1 MLPAAKS
8 SLRSSLVFRSPRL
21 VRHVA
26 SQTTSNAKAEGDIS
40 AVFPSLSGVEIKPLP
55 DRFTDVKRKLIDGN
69 EKRLTGSW
77 QRLLKQLATENEIV
91 KERGPEII
99 PEIEFEDFMQPCS
112 DFIGEVKK
120 RGVAVIKGVV
130 PEHEARGYKDEIED
144 YIKKNPSTKAFPS
157 DNPQIFELYW
167 SQPQMKARLHPNVI
181 LTQTSLMKLWTSKDK
196 DALISTSSPLTY
208 ADRLRIRQPG
218 DNQFALGPH
227 VDGGSVER
235 WEPNGY
241 GLGGVYNKIFQGRWE
256 EYNPFES
263 SARIPAVTDLYQGPG
278 GCSMFRM
285 FQGWLG
291 LSHTRPREGTLLV
304 NPLLQLTTAYF
315 LLRPFF
321 DPVQSRDAFTSKN
334 FSQYLSF
341 ENWKLKTAQE
351 MDSALHGANPGS
363 SQEFNDV
370 LHPHLDLKTSMVH
383 VPTIKPGDF
392 VVWHCD
398 TIHAVDQVHTG
409 KTDSSVMYI
418 PVCPVTDLNAK
429 YLVQQREA
437 FETGKPAPDFPGG
450 KGESDH
456 IGRATTESVFCDANE
471 TSLSTMGLSRLRTS
485 ETDELPGAQKV
496 IERSNQLLGFMRGVK
511 QLA

>member
-1 MLPAAKS
+1 MFPAAKS
-8 SLRSSLVFRSPRL
+8 SLRPSLFSSSPRL
-21 VRHVA
+21 IRHAA
-26 SQTTSNAKAEGDIS
+26 SQAAPQAKAEGDIS
-40 AVFPSLSGVEIKPLP
+40 AVFPSLSGIEMKPLSE
-55 DRFTDVKRKLIDGN
+55 RFTEVKRQLIQGN
-69 EKRLTGSW
+69 EKRLTESW

-91 KERGPEII
+91 KERGPAII
-99 PEIEFEDFMQPCS
+99 PQIEFEELKNAPEE
-112 DFIGEVKK
+112 FIREVKK

-130 PEHEARGYKDEIED
+130 PESEARGYKTQVEE
-144 YIKKNPSTKAFPS
+144 YVKKTPSTKAFPS

-167 SQPQMKARLHPNVI
+167 SQPQMEARLHPNVI
-181 LTQTSLMKLWTSKDK
+181 SAQILLMNLWHSKK
-196 DALISTSSPLTY
+196 PDALISTSLPLTY
-208 ADRLRIRQPG
+208 ADRIRIRQPG

-256 EYNPFES
+256 EYDPWES
-263 SARIPAVTDLYQGPG
+263 SVRIPAVTDLYNGPG

-291 LSHTRPREGTLLV
+291 LSHTSPREGTLLV
-304 NPLLQLTTAYF
+304 NPLLQLATAYF

-321 DPVQSRDAFTSKN
+321 DPVHSPRSSSSEDSSR
-334 FSQYLSF
+334 YLSS
-341 ENWKLKTAQE
+341 ENWKMKSAGE

-370 LHPHLDLKTSMVH
+370 LHPHLKLKDSMVH

-418 PVCPVTDLNAK
+418 PVCPVTELNAK
-429 YLVQQREA
+429 YSAKQRESFA
-437 FETGKPAPDFPGG
+437 TGIPAPDFPGG
-450 KGESDH
+450 QGESKH
-456 IGRATTESVFCDANE
+456 LGRATTESVTRDASDL
-471 TSLSTMGLSRLRTS
+471 SLSTMGLSRLETS
-485 ETDELPGAQKV
+485 EADGIPGAQKML
-496 IERSNQLLGFMRGVK
+496 EKANQLLGF
-511 QLA
+511 A